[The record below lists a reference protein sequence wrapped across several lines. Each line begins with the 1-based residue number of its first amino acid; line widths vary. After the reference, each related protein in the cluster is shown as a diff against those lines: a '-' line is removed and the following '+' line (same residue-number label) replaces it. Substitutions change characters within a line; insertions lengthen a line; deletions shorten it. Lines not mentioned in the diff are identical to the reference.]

1 MFGDTYF
8 IDVGQDNEGYKLFI
22 RDASGN
28 VIKIFANSNSLAYQ
42 AWREISQLIE
52 NYDLM
57 LYGRVRM
64 YKDGDII
71 FDFFKRFLF
80 TIILEQDASY
90 LANLEGYKIKYPDF
104 NLYIATLYK
113 IYKAY
118 INPRSTID
126 PQEFIIMIYP
136 LLNRVSLDMS
146 GSELSYLFDTFA
158 ANYYKAIDYINNS
171 RIGLNFMPAIQNPM
185 TIQPTTAATQPSII
199 ATKPSKIINQ
209 PKVEPTRKSRT
220 VPKPVAVMPP
230 PASAPAPSKVIPK
243 EEPKVTTPLEE
254 TNRTRL
260 EERKIN
266 LEEKKPIGPP
276 TLEEEP
282 FDNIKQE
289 VPLEETQEEAPEETY
304 EEAPEEVPK
313 ETSEEVPEE

>member
-28 VIKIFANSNSLAYQ
+28 VIKIFDNSNYLAYQ
-42 AWREISQLIE
+42 AWREESQLIE
-52 NYDLM
+52 NYDIM

-90 LANLEGYKIKYPDF
+90 LANLEGYKIRYPDF

-118 INPRSTID
+118 INPKSTMD
-126 PQEFIIMIYP
+126 PQEFIIMISP
-136 LLNRVSLDMS
+136 LLNRVRLDMS

-171 RIGLNFMPAIQNPM
+171 RIGLNFMPTIQSPM

-199 ATKPSKIINQ
+199 ATKPSKIIGQ
-209 PKVEPTRKSRT
+209 PKVEPTRTSKKAL
-220 VPKPVAVMPP
+220 KPVAVMPP
-230 PASAPAPSKVIPK
+230 PTSAPVPPKVIPK
-243 EEPKVTTPLEE
+243 EEPNVTAPREE

-282 FDNIKQE
+282 FDKIKQE
-289 VPLEETQEEAPEETY
+289 VPLEETQEEAPEETF
-304 EEAPEEVPK
+304 EEASSEEIPEEQNG
-313 ETSEEVPEE
+313 